1 MEGGPDDVPDE
12 RIWHHPE
19 RLEEW
24 FEAVKQRQQHGFE
37 SVPGADEEPGMTGNA
52 LVRDL
57 IGDPG

>member
-1 MEGGPDDVPDE
+1 MEAINPEDIPDE

-37 SVPGADEEPGMTGNA
+37 AVPSADEETGMTGNA

-57 IGDPG
+57 IGD

>member
-1 MEGGPDDVPDE
+1 MEAANPDDIPDD

-24 FEAVKQRQQHGFE
+24 FEAVKQRQLHGFE
-37 SVPGADEEPGMTGNA
+37 SVPGADEEHGMTGNA

-57 IGDPG
+57 IGD

>member
-1 MEGGPDDVPDE
+1 MDAADPDDIPDE

-24 FEAVKQRQQHGFE
+24 FEAVKQRHERGFE
-37 SVPGADEEPGMTGNA
+37 KVPDADEEEGMTGNV

-57 IGDPG
+57 IGE